1 MATANQTLS
10 DTELAVSEKLL
21 AQARAADEWECYR
34 QPHAVRIAA
43 IADALARK
51 FNLARQDRVALRL
64 ASLAHDLGIM
74 VMQRDYI
81 GRNGRLTLEERL
93 DLARH
98 PIIGEQEAMRLG
110 TPRAVQLIVR
120 WHHEAWNGSGY
131 PDALQREQI
140 PLAARILRVADTY
153 ASLTDERPF
162 RSALR
167 EEDALRVIAEGAGLE
182 FDPAVAQTLFMLED
196 LPELRSYASRQ
207 QLAERQLEAL
217 SLAPASLVPA
227 PLPPAV
233 QTQQAPEAEVP
244 MLESQAIESATVELP
259 TSSVEDSAQET
270 EETVPVEAEAAG
282 VKTSPEQSEATIPE
296 VVEAEPQFRS
306 EESEK
311 QDVVQNVTV
320 AVLLS
325 EVELP
330 EQPPTYHPAGV
341 MSDEKAP
348 TAEDEADS
356 RLDTG
361 YLPEEAVAESEK
373 DEPTPITTNFGPG
386 HLWS

>member
-1 MATANQTLS
+1 M
-10 DTELAVSEKLL
+10 K
-21 AQARAADEWECYR
+21 QARAADEWECYR

-64 ASLAHDLGIM
+64 AALAHDLGIM

-81 GRNGRLTLEERL
+81 GRYGPLTLEERL

-167 EEDALRVIAEGAGLE
+167 EEDALRVIAEGAGLD
-182 FDPAVAQTLFMLED
+182 FDPAVAQALFMLED

-207 QLAERQLEAL
+207 QLAEPQLEAL
-217 SLAPASLVPA
+217 SPTPASLLPA
-227 PLPPAV
+227 PLPLPE
-233 QTQQAPEAEVP
+233 QTQPAPESEAP
-244 MLESQAIESATVELP
+244 ALESQANESATVELP
-259 TSSVEDSAQET
+259 TSSVEDSALET
-270 EETVPVEAEAAG
+270 EEPAPVEAEAAG
-282 VKTSPEQSEATIPE
+282 VETSPEQSEATIPD

-306 EESEK
+306 EESEN
-311 QDVVQNVTV
+311 QDVVQNFPVEV
-320 AVLLS
+320 SLS

-330 EQPPTYHPAGV
+330 EKPPTYHPAGV

-348 TAEDEADS
+348 TAVEAADN
-356 RLDTG
+356 RLETA
-361 YLPEEAVAESEK
+361 YLPEEEAVEPKK
-373 DEPTPITTNFGPG
+373 DEATPITTNFGPG